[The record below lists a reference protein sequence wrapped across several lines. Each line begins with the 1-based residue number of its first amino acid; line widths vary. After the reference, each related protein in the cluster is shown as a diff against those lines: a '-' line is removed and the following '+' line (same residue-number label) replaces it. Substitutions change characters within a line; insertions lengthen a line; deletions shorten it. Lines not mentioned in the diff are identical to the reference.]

1 MKKKVEKGQR
11 RLSINCRIDCKA
23 INCRIDCK
31 ARVKLTIENTERLFN
46 RLESE

>member
-11 RLSINCRIDCKA
+11 RLS